1 MPRDF
6 FQGWKTNDSNIGC
19 MSLDLKVGVGGWLG
33 TSIPTARA
41 VSAQAVQVE
50 ALGFH
55 SFWLPE
61 NHFLTGGSVPSP
73 LLLLVAAATQTN
85 KLVLGT
91 GSYLLPI
98 RNPIEVAE
106 EVAVLD
112 QLSEGRIILGVG
124 RGYQKK
130 TYAAYKTSVGDKREL
145 FEDALNIMLG
155 AWAGE
160 PINTGYNVEDP
171 AYLSPLPVQSPCP
184 PIWVAAFGP
193 KALKQAGRLGLPYL
207 ASPIET
213 LAALEAN
220 YAIHKEAQQLSADAC
235 STTRPIMRTIF
246 ISKDPT
252 MLSKVREKLDSETR
266 GRADSPVL
274 AIRESA
280 NTSSDEWALV
290 GEPAEVEEKI
300 FLYKERLGLTHL
312 IATRTR
318 LSYLAPRE
326 SESSLRH
333 LADIVNKN

>member
-1 MPRDF
+1 MSRDF
-6 FQGWKTNDSNIGC
+6 LHKWKTNDSNIGR

-41 VSAQAVQVE
+41 VSAQAVQAE

-61 NHFLTGGSVPSP
+61 NHFVTGGSVPSP

-91 GSYLLPI
+91 GAYLLPI

-130 TYAAYKTSVGDKREL
+130 TYAAYKTSVGEKREL

-155 AWAGE
+155 AWAGK
-160 PINTGYNVEDP
+160 PINTGYNLEDL

-193 KALKQAGRLGLPYL
+193 KALQQAGRLGFPYL

-213 LAALEAN
+213 LEALEVN
-220 YAIHKEAQQLSADAC
+220 YAVHRNAQES
-235 STTRPIMRTIF
+235 STYGGPETRPIMRTVF
-246 ISKDPT
+246 ISEKT
-252 MLSKVREKLDSETR
+252 SMLSRVREKLDAETR
-266 GRADSPVL
+266 NRAGSPVL
-274 AIRESA
+274 AIRDSA
-280 NTSSDEWALV
+280 NSCSDDWALV

-318 LSYLAPRE
+318 LSYLTPGEA
-326 SESSLRH
+326 ESSLH
-333 LADIVNKN
+333 YLADIINKK